1 MSIKNKLLD
10 LTSDLG
16 GASAP
21 SPAVTFPKVI
31 PAAGARTAPG
41 QMLEFRTALQERD
54 KQLEALRAELAQ
66 HDGALPA
73 RQLDP
78 KRIAP
83 STWANRAEASFKTP
97 AFEALKADL
106 AASGGNVQPIRVRP
120 AVRNDADWEIIFGH
134 RRHRACLELGLPVLA
149 LIDLA
154 PVDDQSLFALMDRE
168 NRQRADLS
176 VWEQGVAYRQAL
188 DAGLF
193 PSRRKLADALGV
205 SHTWVNN
212 ALLVAELPPAV
223 VECFTSPLQIQ
234 HRHARE
240 LTAALEADSK
250 AVIRRAEKLRKNGP
264 PSSAAAVV
272 SALVATAPGP
282 SAPEVKTLKA
292 NGIELGRW
300 QKRADGSCVLELAS
314 GVVTPERVPEIL
326 ENLAVLLR
334 SAAESE

>member
-1 MSIKNKLLD
+1 VSIKNKLLD

-16 GASAP
+16 GANAP

-66 HDGALPA
+66 HDGALPV

-78 KRIAP
+78 QRIAP
-83 STWANRAEASFKTP
+83 SAWANRAEASFKTP

-176 VWEQGVAYRQAL
+176 VWEQGAAYRQAL
-188 DAGLF
+188 EAGLF

-223 VECFTSPLQIQ
+223 VECFASPLQIQ
-234 HRHARE
+234 HRHARA
-240 LTAALEADSK
+240 LTGALEADSK
-250 AVIRRAEKLRKNGP
+250 GVIRRAEKLRKSGP
-264 PSSAAAVV
+264 LASPSAVV
-272 SALVATAPGP
+272 AALVALDPEPKVAPPQPLKVAGAQVGTWQRRPDGSALLEFAPGAL
-282 SAPEVKTLKA
+282 SPEQMPAL
-292 NGIELGRW
+292 L
-300 QKRADGSCVLELAS
+300 
-314 GVVTPERVPEIL
+314 ERVA
-326 ENLAVLLR
+326 AVLR
-334 SAAESE
+334 QAAGLD